1 MALTKGVADMK
12 LCFCRFMM
20 AAGILVLSI
29 FFYGLGWA
37 KIVLI
42 ILAAL
47 LTIMSFFYNTC
58 CCRKGKDE
66 SCGSSGEAPAE

>member
-1 MALTKGVADMK
+1 
-12 LCFCRFMM
+12 MM

-29 FFYGLGWA
+29 FFYAHGWA
-37 KIVLI
+37 KIVII

-58 CCRKGKDE
+58 CCRKNKDE
-66 SCGSSGEAPAE
+66 PCGSTGETPAE

>member
-1 MALTKGVADMK
+1 MK
-12 LCFCRFMM
+12 LCFCRFLM

-29 FFYGLGWA
+29 FFYAHGWA
-37 KIVLI
+37 KLVII

-58 CCRKGKDE
+58 CCRKNKDE
-66 SCGSSGEAPAE
+66 SCCSESETPAE

>member
-1 MALTKGVADMK
+1 MN
-12 LCFCRFMM
+12 LCFCRFLM

-29 FFYGLGWA
+29 FFYAHGWA
-37 KIVLI
+37 KIVII

-58 CCRKGKDE
+58 CCRKKKE
-66 SCGSSGEAPAE
+66 EACCSEGEKPAE